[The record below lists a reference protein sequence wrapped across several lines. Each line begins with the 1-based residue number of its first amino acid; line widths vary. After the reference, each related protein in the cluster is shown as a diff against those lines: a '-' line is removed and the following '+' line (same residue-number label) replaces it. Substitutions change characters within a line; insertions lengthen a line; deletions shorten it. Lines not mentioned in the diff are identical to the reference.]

1 VNLFGLLVTV
11 ALGVWFLITL
21 LRKTEEERRSRERSA
36 SRSER
41 PAPPPK
47 KRLPPADIDR
57 FLEEVNRRRR
67 QAPEGQA
74 RPAPKP
80 RPTPSGPA
88 TTGRVSRPAPTAR
101 PVPPATAARVAE
113 AVVAVAVPA
122 SRATWADNQTP
133 GPITAPALTQV
144 TPRRQSEGLHL
155 LFDLL
160 RSPQSLRTAVLMK
173 EILGPPRCRRSS

>member
-11 ALGVWFLITL
+11 VLGVWFLITL

-67 QAPEGQA
+67 QAPEGQT

-80 RPTPSGPA
+80 RPTVSGPA
-88 TTGRVSRPAPTAR
+88 TTGRASRPPAPAR
-101 PVPPATAARVAE
+101 PVPPTAAARLAE
-113 AVVAVAVPA
+113 AVVAVAVPTSTA
-122 SRATWADNQTP
+122 SWADNQTP
-133 GPITAPALTQV
+133 GPVTAPGPTQV
-144 TPRRQSEGLHL
+144 TPRRQSESLHL
-155 LFDLL
+155 LVDLL
-160 RSPQSLRTAVLMK
+160 RSPRSLRTAVLMK